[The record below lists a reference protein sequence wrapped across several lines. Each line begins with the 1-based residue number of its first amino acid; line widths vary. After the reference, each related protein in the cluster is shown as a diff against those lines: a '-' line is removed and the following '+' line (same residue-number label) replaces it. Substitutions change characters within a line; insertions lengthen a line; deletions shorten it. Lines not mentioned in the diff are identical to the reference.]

1 MPELGPA
8 IQRRFPGIFCG
19 GYPVKLPGIFLI
31 AALGVTA
38 KSIYHNNISYLTCLQ
53 KITKHEITLSLPKLR
68 HD

>member
-1 MPELGPA
+1 M
-8 IQRRFPGIFCG
+8 
-19 GYPVKLPGIFLI
+19 KLPGIFLI